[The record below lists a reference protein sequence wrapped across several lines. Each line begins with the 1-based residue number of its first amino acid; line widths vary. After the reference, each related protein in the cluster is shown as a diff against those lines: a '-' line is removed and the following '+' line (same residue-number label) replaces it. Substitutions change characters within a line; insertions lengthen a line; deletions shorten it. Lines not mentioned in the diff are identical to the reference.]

1 MPNDEKNILW
11 IGKAPGGNY
20 TAILASLK
28 LPPGLIDAAIEHED
42 NCAIEGERPCNCNA
56 TVTITRVTQE
66 MIDAGYGT

>member
-1 MPNDEKNILW
+1 MSDSNILW

-20 TAILASLK
+20 TQILASLK
-28 LPPGLIDAAIEHED
+28 LPPGLFDAAIEHED
-42 NCAIEGERPCNCNA
+42 GCANVRNKPCNCNP